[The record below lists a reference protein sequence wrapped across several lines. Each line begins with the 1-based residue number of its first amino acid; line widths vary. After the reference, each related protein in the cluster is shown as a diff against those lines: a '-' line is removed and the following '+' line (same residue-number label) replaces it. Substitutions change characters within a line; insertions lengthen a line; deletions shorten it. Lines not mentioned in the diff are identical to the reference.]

1 LQGFRGRGSWEMQPL
16 SCPAL
21 PAGSRTVSSQPVTA
35 GRTRIPRGGVCSA
48 VRARSEIKICTSSL
62 RVWQVLVYVRDARI
76 GGHFPTLS
84 LLQRRAT
91 RWIGRFSRA
100 ATSGIGLA
108 AKVVASACPSL
119 CPVSAQSLPLT
130 PASRRLVSRQGL
142 VPASS
147 SRNISASYQRCSC
160 PGTEPPPC
168 FCIAESSG
176 RPASKSFSVLIL
188 ICRVVFSAEC
198 SFAFSQ
204 AVRLHPPEQPRA
216 WLWDKTRRAYHG
228 NHNIRAGL

>member
-1 LQGFRGRGSWEMQPL
+1 MWIDVWIVCRVSGGGKCSP
-16 SCPAL
+16 CPAL
-21 PAGSRTVSSQPVTA
+21 PAGSRVCIPSQPVTA

-108 AKVVASACPSL
+108 AKWLHAP
-119 CPVSAQSLPLT
+119 PLPLT
-130 PASRRLVSRQGL
+130 LASCCCRERGRGGLSPPRVSYLLGRLETHIHPISTAAALEQNRPL
-142 VPASS
+142 A
-147 SRNISASYQRCSC
+147 SASPNQAGDPPRNPFRC
-160 PGTEPPPC
+160 
-168 FCIAESSG
+168 
-176 RPASKSFSVLIL
+176 
-188 ICRVVFSAEC
+188 
-198 SFAFSQ
+198 
-204 AVRLHPPEQPRA
+204 
-216 WLWDKTRRAYHG
+216 
-228 NHNIRAGL
+228 